1 MVFNKILCLGFEIE
15 SGLDKRLYANNG
27 HPDDYDD
34 ADIEY
39 ADDFFNLIKRIGY
52 KTSGDGSILT
62 KYYACEIKSGI
73 YEIEN
78 KEDLNKIFE
87 DFNKIK
93 KYIKDTNKSC
103 GIHIHISFKD
113 MADYY
118 SLLNWNFADNFL
130 KKYEKTFKSEIEKSR
145 LINSFCKKYEDEND
159 FNKTTKQMLKCLN
172 KGYRYKAINY
182 NSFNVLKTI
191 EFRLFPSTKSEEKFK
206 DYITFLYD
214 NIIKFLKK
222 DKPKEKEKIM
232 IHKTRKFNKD
242 TEDEKIIITEEQIND
257 NEFNNYV
264 ERKKK
269 EKEQQEQDAI
279 KQHESEYQKLMRL
292 ADAQQEQQEEDEE
305 YDDEEYDEDEEEEEE
320 EDGESYDNYFSRIY
334 DLNNNGDNN

>member
-15 SGLDKRLYANNG
+15 SGLDKRLCANNG

-222 DKPKEKEKIM
+222 DKPKEKE
-232 IHKTRKFNKD
+232 
-242 TEDEKIIITEEQIND
+242 
-257 NEFNNYV
+257 
-264 ERKKK
+264 
-269 EKEQQEQDAI
+269 QQEQDAI